1 MRNIKTGHSRIR
13 INQELQH
20 LNLKTDDDLKD
31 IEMIKSKKAPG
42 TTSRLY
48 ESGVTAFGN
57 SANQTQASGFT
68 QQTIASQL
76 RTGTAAK

>member
-20 LNLKTDDDLKD
+20 LNLKTDDDLRD

-42 TTSRLY
+42 TTSRLF
-48 ESGVTAFGN
+48 EGN
-57 SANQTQASGFT
+57 MSSFAHMANQTLATGFT